1 MSEVNLSIDGKVAL
15 VVGGS
20 KGICRSI
27 ALAFAEHGANVA
39 IVARG
44 REALEATCRD
54 IEATGRRCLALKAD
68 MSSEDEWPRIVDQ
81 TVSAGALMSIC

>member
-1 MSEVNLSIDGKVAL
+1 MTEVNFSLDGKVAL
-15 VVGGS
+15 VTGGS

-44 REALEATCRD
+44 REALEATRRD
-54 IEATGRRCLALKAD
+54 IETTRRRCAQRRHVARRGMVTD
-68 MSSEDEWPRIVDQ
+68 RR
-81 TVSAGALMSIC
+81 